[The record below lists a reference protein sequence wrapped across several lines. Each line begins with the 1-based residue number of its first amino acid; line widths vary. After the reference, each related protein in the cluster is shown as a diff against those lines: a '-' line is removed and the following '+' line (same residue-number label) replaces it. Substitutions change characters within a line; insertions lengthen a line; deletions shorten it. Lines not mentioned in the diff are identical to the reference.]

1 MTACSLLDERA
12 DDFAWCEDVIRRNSH
27 SFYRAFSLLPA
38 CKRQS
43 VYALYAFCRLADDC
57 VDRDASAAKLEQVQ
71 DDLARFF
78 AGTVVDAP
86 LWRALDA
93 VCSSFDLDAQPF
105 FDMLEGQRRDLSFRQ
120 PETMGDL
127 EEYGY
132 YVAGSVGLML
142 LPILHAASP
151 VDDGLRDS
159 AVALGVAM
167 QLTNILRD
175 VGEDLEN
182 GRVYLPAE
190 VLEAASYAPERL
202 RAHAVDEAFRN
213 AWETVAHRSEELYR
227 PMERDVIELDDDS
240 RLPTLSSLYLYRGI
254 LDEVRADGARGRKAM
269 MGDVMENLIGLGV
282 SLAYVLAVLGASSL
296 AARRG
301 ASSEAT
307 RKFVHIALGGW
318 WLIAARFFD
327 SPLWAA
333 ALPAAFILVN
343 AFAYRRQKLSFMGRD
358 GGEDTPGT
366 VYYAVSLTALALF
379 SFGIGTPYVGALGFF
394 CMAFGDGFAAV
405 LGKRFGRRVLVGC
418 CGKTLVGSATM
429 LAVSFASCA
438 VVLMAPPPFGAGG
451 ILGAPGGAFAP
462 LGSLAA
468 SLLAAALLAAV
479 AAAIEAFSVEGLDNL
494 FVPLGVSALY
504 AVLFLPA
511 AAYTP
516 ALAGLLL
523 SGAVALASFRLRL
536 LTVAGGL
543 GAVAVG
549 TLAFAIGGWP
559 LWLLLMWFF
568 GSSNVASKLMARSA
582 VKRNGGAPASRKH
595 SGPRTLRQVL
605 ANSVPFLA
613 CALAYTAT
621 GEPWLLLLASGALAA
636 STADTWASE
645 VGVYSRRPP
654 VNILTREPMQ
664 RGLSGGVSPLGLAA
678 TVVGAVTSA
687 FLAMLLFHAFGYAI
701 PTGPDAF
708 FFIIACGV
716 VGSLVDSVLGVVMQ
730 AKYRCPNDAEGGLV
744 ETPPCGAQAAL
755 VSGYAWVT
763 NDAVNLMSGI
773 AVVLLGLLVVV

>member
-1 MTACSLLDERA
+1 
-12 DDFAWCEDVIRRNSH
+12 
-27 SFYRAFSLLPA
+27 
-38 CKRQS
+38 
-43 VYALYAFCRLADDC
+43 
-57 VDRDASAAKLEQVQ
+57 
-71 DDLARFF
+71 
-78 AGTVVDAP
+78 
-86 LWRALDA
+86 
-93 VCSSFDLDAQPF
+93 
-105 FDMLEGQRRDLSFRQ
+105 
-120 PETMGDL
+120 
-127 EEYGY
+127 
-132 YVAGSVGLML
+132 
-142 LPILHAASP
+142 
-151 VDDGLRDS
+151 
-159 AVALGVAM
+159 
-167 QLTNILRD
+167 
-175 VGEDLEN
+175 
-182 GRVYLPAE
+182 
-190 VLEAASYAPERL
+190 
-202 RAHAVDEAFRN
+202 
-213 AWETVAHRSEELYR
+213 
-227 PMERDVIELDDDS
+227 
-240 RLPTLSSLYLYRGI
+240 
-254 LDEVRADGARGRKAM
+254 M

-307 RKFVHIALGGW
+307 RKLAHIALGGW

-379 SFGIGTPYVGALGFF
+379 SFGIGAPYMGALGFF

-504 AVLFLPA
+504 AALFLPA

-568 GSSNVASKLMARSA
+568 GSSNVASKLMALSA

>member
-1 MTACSLLDERA
+1 
-12 DDFAWCEDVIRRNSH
+12 
-27 SFYRAFSLLPA
+27 
-38 CKRQS
+38 
-43 VYALYAFCRLADDC
+43 
-57 VDRDASAAKLEQVQ
+57 
-71 DDLARFF
+71 
-78 AGTVVDAP
+78 
-86 LWRALDA
+86 
-93 VCSSFDLDAQPF
+93 
-105 FDMLEGQRRDLSFRQ
+105 
-120 PETMGDL
+120 
-127 EEYGY
+127 
-132 YVAGSVGLML
+132 
-142 LPILHAASP
+142 
-151 VDDGLRDS
+151 
-159 AVALGVAM
+159 
-167 QLTNILRD
+167 
-175 VGEDLEN
+175 
-182 GRVYLPAE
+182 
-190 VLEAASYAPERL
+190 
-202 RAHAVDEAFRN
+202 
-213 AWETVAHRSEELYR
+213 
-227 PMERDVIELDDDS
+227 
-240 RLPTLSSLYLYRGI
+240 
-254 LDEVRADGARGRKAM
+254 M
-269 MGDVMENLIGLGV
+269 MGDVMENLIGLSV

-307 RKFVHIALGGW
+307 RKLVHIALGGW

-536 LTVAGGL
+536 
-543 GAVAVG
+543 
-549 TLAFAIGGWP
+549 
-559 LWLLLMWFF
+559 
-568 GSSNVASKLMARSA
+568 
-582 VKRNGGAPASRKH
+582 
-595 SGPRTLRQVL
+595 

>member
-1 MTACSLLDERA
+1 
-12 DDFAWCEDVIRRNSH
+12 
-27 SFYRAFSLLPA
+27 
-38 CKRQS
+38 
-43 VYALYAFCRLADDC
+43 
-57 VDRDASAAKLEQVQ
+57 
-71 DDLARFF
+71 
-78 AGTVVDAP
+78 
-86 LWRALDA
+86 
-93 VCSSFDLDAQPF
+93 
-105 FDMLEGQRRDLSFRQ
+105 
-120 PETMGDL
+120 
-127 EEYGY
+127 
-132 YVAGSVGLML
+132 
-142 LPILHAASP
+142 
-151 VDDGLRDS
+151 
-159 AVALGVAM
+159 
-167 QLTNILRD
+167 
-175 VGEDLEN
+175 
-182 GRVYLPAE
+182 
-190 VLEAASYAPERL
+190 
-202 RAHAVDEAFRN
+202 
-213 AWETVAHRSEELYR
+213 
-227 PMERDVIELDDDS
+227 
-240 RLPTLSSLYLYRGI
+240 
-254 LDEVRADGARGRKAM
+254 
-269 MGDVMENLIGLGV
+269 
-282 SLAYVLAVLGASSL
+282 
-296 AARRG
+296 
-301 ASSEAT
+301 
-307 RKFVHIALGGW
+307 
-318 WLIAARFFD
+318 
-327 SPLWAA
+327 
-333 ALPAAFILVN
+333 
-343 AFAYRRQKLSFMGRD
+343 MGRD

-468 SLLAAALLAAV
+468 SLLAAALL
-479 AAAIEAFSVEGLDNL
+479 
-494 FVPLGVSALY
+494 
-504 AVLFLPA
+504 
-511 AAYTP
+511 
-516 ALAGLLL
+516 
-523 SGAVALASFRLRL
+523 
-536 LTVAGGL
+536 TVAGGL

-568 GSSNVASKLMARSA
+568 GSSNVASKLMALSA
-582 VKRNGGAPASRKH
+582 VKRNGGATASRKH
-595 SGPRTLRQVL
+595 SGPRALRQVL
-605 ANSVPFLA
+605 ANSVPFLS

>member
-1 MTACSLLDERA
+1 
-12 DDFAWCEDVIRRNSH
+12 
-27 SFYRAFSLLPA
+27 
-38 CKRQS
+38 
-43 VYALYAFCRLADDC
+43 
-57 VDRDASAAKLEQVQ
+57 
-71 DDLARFF
+71 
-78 AGTVVDAP
+78 
-86 LWRALDA
+86 
-93 VCSSFDLDAQPF
+93 
-105 FDMLEGQRRDLSFRQ
+105 
-120 PETMGDL
+120 
-127 EEYGY
+127 
-132 YVAGSVGLML
+132 
-142 LPILHAASP
+142 
-151 VDDGLRDS
+151 
-159 AVALGVAM
+159 
-167 QLTNILRD
+167 
-175 VGEDLEN
+175 
-182 GRVYLPAE
+182 
-190 VLEAASYAPERL
+190 
-202 RAHAVDEAFRN
+202 
-213 AWETVAHRSEELYR
+213 
-227 PMERDVIELDDDS
+227 
-240 RLPTLSSLYLYRGI
+240 
-254 LDEVRADGARGRKAM
+254 M

-318 WLIAARFFD
+318 WLIATRFFD

-379 SFGIGTPYVGALGFF
+379 SFGIGASYVGALGFF

-429 LAVSFASCA
+429 LAVSFAS
-438 VVLMAPPPFGAGG
+438 
-451 ILGAPGGAFAP
+451 AP

-568 GSSNVASKLMARSA
+568 GNSNVASKLMARSA
-582 VKRNGGAPASRKH
+582 VKRNGGATASRKH
-595 SGPRTLRQVL
+595 SGPRALRQVL

>member
-1 MTACSLLDERA
+1 
-12 DDFAWCEDVIRRNSH
+12 
-27 SFYRAFSLLPA
+27 
-38 CKRQS
+38 
-43 VYALYAFCRLADDC
+43 
-57 VDRDASAAKLEQVQ
+57 
-71 DDLARFF
+71 
-78 AGTVVDAP
+78 
-86 LWRALDA
+86 
-93 VCSSFDLDAQPF
+93 
-105 FDMLEGQRRDLSFRQ
+105 
-120 PETMGDL
+120 
-127 EEYGY
+127 
-132 YVAGSVGLML
+132 
-142 LPILHAASP
+142 
-151 VDDGLRDS
+151 
-159 AVALGVAM
+159 
-167 QLTNILRD
+167 
-175 VGEDLEN
+175 
-182 GRVYLPAE
+182 
-190 VLEAASYAPERL
+190 
-202 RAHAVDEAFRN
+202 
-213 AWETVAHRSEELYR
+213 
-227 PMERDVIELDDDS
+227 
-240 RLPTLSSLYLYRGI
+240 
-254 LDEVRADGARGRKAM
+254 M

-307 RKFVHIALGGW
+307 RKLAHIALGGW

-358 GGEDTPGT
+358 DGEDTPGT
-366 VYYAVSLTALALF
+366 VYYAVSLTTLALF
-379 SFGIGTPYVGALGFF
+379 SFGIGAPYMGALGFF

-429 LAVSFASCA
+429 LMVSFASCA

-462 LGSLAA
+462 LGPLAA

-504 AVLFLPA
+504 AALFLPA
-511 AAYTP
+511 AVYTP

-549 TLAFAIGGWP
+549 TPAFAIGG
-559 LWLLLMWFF
+559 
-568 GSSNVASKLMARSA
+568 GGGGGG
-582 VKRNGGAPASRKH
+582 RNGGAPASRKH

-708 FFIIACGV
+708 FFNIACGV

>member
-1 MTACSLLDERA
+1 
-12 DDFAWCEDVIRRNSH
+12 
-27 SFYRAFSLLPA
+27 
-38 CKRQS
+38 
-43 VYALYAFCRLADDC
+43 
-57 VDRDASAAKLEQVQ
+57 
-71 DDLARFF
+71 
-78 AGTVVDAP
+78 
-86 LWRALDA
+86 
-93 VCSSFDLDAQPF
+93 
-105 FDMLEGQRRDLSFRQ
+105 
-120 PETMGDL
+120 
-127 EEYGY
+127 
-132 YVAGSVGLML
+132 
-142 LPILHAASP
+142 
-151 VDDGLRDS
+151 
-159 AVALGVAM
+159 
-167 QLTNILRD
+167 
-175 VGEDLEN
+175 
-182 GRVYLPAE
+182 
-190 VLEAASYAPERL
+190 
-202 RAHAVDEAFRN
+202 
-213 AWETVAHRSEELYR
+213 
-227 PMERDVIELDDDS
+227 
-240 RLPTLSSLYLYRGI
+240 
-254 LDEVRADGARGRKAM
+254 M

-511 AAYTP
+511 AVYTP
-516 ALAGLLL
+516 
-523 SGAVALASFRLRL
+523 
-536 LTVAGGL
+536 
-543 GAVAVG
+543 
-549 TLAFAIGGWP
+549 
-559 LWLLLMWFF
+559 
-568 GSSNVASKLMARSA
+568 
-582 VKRNGGAPASRKH
+582 
-595 SGPRTLRQVL
+595 
-605 ANSVPFLA
+605 
-613 CALAYTAT
+613 
-621 GEPWLLLLASGALAA
+621 
-636 STADTWASE
+636 
-645 VGVYSRRPP
+645 
-654 VNILTREPMQ
+654 
-664 RGLSGGVSPLGLAA
+664 
-678 TVVGAVTSA
+678 
-687 FLAMLLFHAFGYAI
+687 
-701 PTGPDAF
+701 
-708 FFIIACGV
+708 
-716 VGSLVDSVLGVVMQ
+716 
-730 AKYRCPNDAEGGLV
+730 
-744 ETPPCGAQAAL
+744 
-755 VSGYAWVT
+755 
-763 NDAVNLMSGI
+763 
-773 AVVLLGLLVVV
+773 

>member
-1 MTACSLLDERA
+1 M
-12 DDFAWCEDVIRRNSH
+12 
-27 SFYRAFSLLPA
+27 
-38 CKRQS
+38 
-43 VYALYAFCRLADDC
+43 
-57 VDRDASAAKLEQVQ
+57 
-71 DDLARFF
+71 
-78 AGTVVDAP
+78 
-86 LWRALDA
+86 
-93 VCSSFDLDAQPF
+93 
-105 FDMLEGQRRDLSFRQ
+105 
-120 PETMGDL
+120 
-127 EEYGY
+127 
-132 YVAGSVGLML
+132 
-142 LPILHAASP
+142 
-151 VDDGLRDS
+151 
-159 AVALGVAM
+159 
-167 QLTNILRD
+167 
-175 VGEDLEN
+175 
-182 GRVYLPAE
+182 
-190 VLEAASYAPERL
+190 
-202 RAHAVDEAFRN
+202 
-213 AWETVAHRSEELYR
+213 
-227 PMERDVIELDDDS
+227 
-240 RLPTLSSLYLYRGI
+240 
-254 LDEVRADGARGRKAM
+254 
-269 MGDVMENLIGLGV
+269 
-282 SLAYVLAVLGASSL
+282 
-296 AARRG
+296 
-301 ASSEAT
+301 
-307 RKFVHIALGGW
+307 
-318 WLIAARFFD
+318 
-327 SPLWAA
+327 
-333 ALPAAFILVN
+333 
-343 AFAYRRQKLSFMGRD
+343 
-358 GGEDTPGT
+358 
-366 VYYAVSLTALALF
+366 
-379 SFGIGTPYVGALGFF
+379 
-394 CMAFGDGFAAV
+394 
-405 LGKRFGRRVLVGC
+405 
-418 CGKTLVGSATM
+418 
-429 LAVSFASCA
+429 
-438 VVLMAPPPFGAGG
+438 
-451 ILGAPGGAFAP
+451 
-462 LGSLAA
+462 
-468 SLLAAALLAAV
+468 
-479 AAAIEAFSVEGLDNL
+479 
-494 FVPLGVSALY
+494 SALY

-582 VKRNGGAPASRKH
+582 VKRNGGATASRKR

-708 FFIIACGV
+708 FFVIACGV
-716 VGSLVDSVLGVVMQ
+716 VGSLVDSVLGVVMH
-730 AKYRCPNDAEGGLV
+730 AKYRCPNDAQGGLV

>member
-175 VGEDLEN
+175 VGED
-182 GRVYLPAE
+182 
-190 VLEAASYAPERL
+190 
-202 RAHAVDEAFRN
+202 
-213 AWETVAHRSEELYR
+213 
-227 PMERDVIELDDDS
+227 
-240 RLPTLSSLYLYRGI
+240 
-254 LDEVRADGARGRKAM
+254 
-269 MGDVMENLIGLGV
+269 
-282 SLAYVLAVLGASSL
+282 
-296 AARRG
+296 
-301 ASSEAT
+301 
-307 RKFVHIALGGW
+307 
-318 WLIAARFFD
+318 
-327 SPLWAA
+327 
-333 ALPAAFILVN
+333 
-343 AFAYRRQKLSFMGRD
+343 
-358 GGEDTPGT
+358 TPGT
-366 VYYAVSLTALALF
+366 VYYAVSLTTLALF
-379 SFGIGTPYVGALGFF
+379 SFGIGAPYMGALGFF

-429 LAVSFASCA
+429 LMVSFASCA

-462 LGSLAA
+462 LGPLAA

-504 AVLFLPA
+504 AALFLPA
-511 AAYTP
+511 AVYTP

-708 FFIIACGV
+708 FFNIACGV